1 MATPTSL
8 LRHVRFPRAD
18 LLHSAPSPPRACT
31 SPGSGMAFD
40 LAEKI
45 DRQLRR
51 AVRTRGDD
59 MSLTQGYLRDVL

>member
-8 LRHVRFPRAD
+8 LRHVVFPRAD

-31 SPGSGMAFD
+31 SPGLGMAFD

-45 DRQLRR
+45 ERQLRR

-59 MSLTQGYLRDVL
+59 FLFARGDLRDVS